1 MTSNSE
7 PTAVTA
13 TYFDAWRK
21 GDLAALRSVLAD
33 DADFAGPLA
42 QLGNADDMVQT
53 MQRLVQVTTD
63 IVIRKVFA
71 DGPDVLTWFDLHT
84 ADAPPCPVAN
94 WSHVN
99 AGKIDRVRVTFDP
112 RPLIGG

>member
-42 QLGNADDMVQT
+42 QLGNADDMVQA
-53 MQRLVQVTTD
+53 MQGLVQVTTD
-63 IVIRKVFA
+63 IVFSSGTRSVN
-71 DGPDVLTWFDLHT
+71 VHSQ
-84 ADAPPCPVAN
+84 APAV
-94 WSHVN
+94 
-99 AGKIDRVRVTFDP
+99 
-112 RPLIGG
+112 